1 MVILIDGF
9 SVAFRAFYA
18 LPESLMTSD
27 GTPTNLIHGF
37 LSMINKVINEYKSE
51 QMIVTWDLPGKTFR
65 NDIYKEYKAN
75 RSPAPDNFKIQI
87 PLLHDLL
94 DSFNIPQVSEAG
106 YEADDVLG
114 SLAKKYNEKGEEVL
128 IVTGDRDTFQLI
140 SKKTKILYTKRGISE
155 IDIVDEKF
163 FNNKFGFKTEQYVEY
178 LALKGDP
185 SDNIPGVAGVGEKT
199 ATSLLKKYK
208 TIDGIYKNL
217 NDLTPKIKN
226 SFKENKEQLK
236 ISKELATI
244 RTDLKI
250 KIPNVK
256 LQDTAYFSDELLEA
270 SQDKVR
276 ELELN
281 KYITNSSKSE
291 KEDNSTNEEDQ
302 YLNNSKKLSGK
313 QLIFY
318 YEEEI
323 YYVNSNNYG
332 KYLNKLSYLDK
343 FISLNSQKLINNTK
357 DSVKNI
363 EFEAYDCMLFLKD
376 PNIRPDNLL
385 SISKHLDRT
394 TEITKKSEV
403 IDYLKFFKKQFVF
416 ITKEVE
422 AFKKDK
428 KLYRIYKDLDFPL
441 LTILDSMN
449 KKGVKL
455 SKSKIEKLSKEINE
469 ELDLFDKEIKKIT
482 NKDFN
487 LNSPKQLSEIL
498 YVDMKYP
505 VIKKTPKGAPST
517 DASVLEELSKSHEL
531 PKLILKYR
539 EYEKLRS
546 TYIEGLKN
554 EIIKNRVHTSYNLFG
569 TTTGR
574 LSSEKPNLQNI
585 PNRTEIGQ
593 KIREFFTADSNH
605 SFIIA
610 DYSQI
615 ELRVLAH
622 LSKDKNMI
630 NMLKNRN
637 TDIHSETAARIFN
650 TEIGSVT
657 KDMRRKAKEVNFGL
671 IYGMESFGLSKSL
684 KISKKEATDLI
695 EAYFN
700 QFPKIKGYLES
711 IVKDAEEST
720 FTETLYGRKRYIRE
734 LASSN
739 FQLKAMGKRIAMNA
753 PIQGTASDIM
763 KIAMIKIEDK
773 IKNLDSTNLLLQIH
787 DEIIIQTPNDI
798 AIKTSKLV
806 QKEMENASSLDVPL
820 YVDIKESKNL
830 ANFNN

>member
-1 MVILIDGF
+1 MIILIDGF

-18 LPESLMTSD
+18 LPETLMTSE

-37 LSMINKVINEYKSE
+37 LSMINKVINEHKSE
-51 QMIVTWDLPGKTFR
+51 QLIVAWDLPGKTFR
-65 NDIYKEYKAN
+65 NDIYEEYKAN

-87 PLLHDLL
+87 PLLFDLL
-94 DSFNIPQVSEAG
+94 DSFNIPQISESG

-114 SLAKKYNEKGEEVL
+114 SLAKKYNEKAQEVL

-140 SKKTKILYTKRGISE
+140 SKNTKILYTKKGISE
-155 IDIVDEKF
+155 TDIVDEKF
-163 FNNKFGFKTEQYVEY
+163 FNNKYGFKTDQYVEY

-185 SDNIPGVAGVGEKT
+185 SDNIPGLAGVGEKT

-208 TIDGIYKNL
+208 TIEGIYKNL
-217 NDLTPKIKN
+217 SDLTPKIKK
-226 SFKENKEQLK
+226 SFEENKEILNT
-236 ISKELATI
+236 SKELATI
-244 RTDLKI
+244 KTDLKI
-250 KIPNVK
+250 ELPKIK
-256 LQDTAYFSDELLEA
+256 LKDTAYFSDELLEA
-270 SQDKVR
+270 SQDKVKK
-276 ELELN
+276 LELN
-281 KYITNSSKSE
+281 KYIKS
-291 KEDNSTNEEDQ
+291 NTQNEENFENIENKD
-302 YLNNSKKLSGK
+302 LISTDKLSGL
-313 QLIFY
+313 QLIFNFEDTNY
-318 YEEEI
+318 FI
-323 YYVNSNNYG
+323 NSKNYG
-332 KYLNKLSYLDK
+332 KYLGNLSKLDK
-343 FISLNSQKLINNTK
+343 FITLNSQKLINQT
-357 DSVKNI
+357 DEQIKNLN
-363 EFEAYDCMLFLKD
+363 FDAYDCILFLKD
-376 PNIRPDNLL
+376 PSIRPDSLL
-385 SISKHLDRT
+385 NISKHLDRT
-394 TEITKKSEV
+394 TKITNKSDV
-403 IDYLKFFKKQFVF
+403 IDYIKIFKKHFLF
-416 ITKEVE
+416 ISKEVE
-422 AFKKDK
+422 AFKNDNT
-428 KLYRIYKDLDFPL
+428 LLRIYKDLDFPFL
-441 LTILDSMN
+441 EILNSMN
-449 KKGVKL
+449 KKGVKV
-455 SKSKIEKLSKEINE
+455 SKSKIEKLSKEINK
-469 ELDLFDKEIKKIT
+469 ELDLFDSEIKKIT

-539 EYEKLRS
+539 EFEKLRS

-554 EIIKNRVHTSYNLFG
+554 EIVKNRVHTSYNLFG

-585 PNRTEIGQ
+585 PNKTPIGQ
-593 KIREFFTADSNH
+593 RIREFFIADSNH

-630 NMLKNRN
+630 SMLKNRD

-650 TEIGSVT
+650 TDIGSVS

-684 KISKKEATDLI
+684 DISKKEATELI
-695 EAYFN
+695 DSYFN
-700 QFPKIKGYLES
+700 QFPKIKGCLDS
-711 IVKDAEEST
+711 IVKNAEKST

-763 KIAMIKIEDK
+763 KIAMIRVQDK
-773 IKNLDSTNLLLQIH
+773 ISKLNSTDILLQIH
-787 DEIIIQTPNDI
+787 DEIIIQTPDNI
-798 AIKTSKLV
+798 ANKTAKLV
-806 QKEMENASSLDVPL
+806 KTEMENATTLDVPL
-820 YVDIKESKNL
+820 YVDIKQNKNL
-830 ANFNN
+830 SNFNN

>member
-1 MVILIDGF
+1 MIILIDGF

-18 LPESLMTSD
+18 LPETLMTSE

-51 QMIVTWDLPGKTFR
+51 QLIVAWDLPGKTFR
-65 NDIYKEYKAN
+65 NDIYAEYKAN

-87 PLLHDLL
+87 PLLFDLL
-94 DSFNIPQVSEAG
+94 DAFNIPQISESG

-114 SLAKKYNEKGEEVL
+114 SLAKKYNQKDQEVL

-140 SKKTKILYTKRGISE
+140 SKNTKILYTKKGISE

-163 FNNKFGFKTEQYVEY
+163 FNNKYGFKKDQYVEY

-185 SDNIPGVAGVGEKT
+185 SDNIPGLAGVGEKT

-208 TIDGIYKNL
+208 TIEGIYKNL
-217 NDLTPKIKN
+217 NDLTPKIKK
-226 SFKENKEQLK
+226 SFEENKEILNT
-236 ISKELATI
+236 SKELATI
-244 RTDLKI
+244 KTDLKI
-250 KIPNVK
+250 ELPKIK
-256 LQDTAYFSDELLEA
+256 LKDTAYFSDEVLEA
-270 SQDKVR
+270 SQDKVKK
-276 ELELN
+276 LELN
-281 KYITNSSKSE
+281 KYIKSE
-291 KEDNSTNEEDQ
+291 TQNEESHENNKNEDLISTDKLTGLQ
-302 YLNNSKKLSGK
+302 LVFIFEDTIYFINSK
-313 QLIFY
+313 
-318 YEEEI
+318 
-323 YYVNSNNYG
+323 NYG
-332 KYLNKLSYLDK
+332 KYLGNLSKLDK
-343 FISLNSQKLINNTK
+343 FISLTSQKLINQTDEK
-357 DSVKNI
+357 VKNLD
-363 EFEAYDCMLFLKD
+363 FDAYDCMLFLKD
-376 PNIRPDNLL
+376 PSIRPDSLL
-385 SISKHLDRT
+385 NISKHLDRT
-394 TEITKKSEV
+394 AKMTNKSDV
-403 IDYLKFFKKQFVF
+403 IDYIKFFKKHFLY
-416 ITKEVE
+416 ISKEIE
-422 AFKKDK
+422 TFKKDN
-428 KLYRIYKDLDFPL
+428 KLLRIYKDLDFPFL
-441 LTILDSMN
+441 EILNSMN
-449 KKGVKL
+449 KKGVKV
-455 SKSKIEKLSKEINE
+455 SKSKIEKLSKEINK
-469 ELDLFDKEIKKIT
+469 ELDLFDREIKKIT

-554 EIIKNRVHTSYNLFG
+554 EIVKSRVHTSYNLFG

-585 PNRTEIGQ
+585 PNKTAIGQ
-593 KIREFFTADSNH
+593 RIREFFIADSNH
-605 SFIIA
+605 SFVIA

-622 LSKDKNMI
+622 LSNDKNMI
-630 NMLKNRN
+630 SMLKDRD

-650 TEIGSVT
+650 TDLDSVS

-684 KISKKEATDLI
+684 DISKKEATELI
-695 EAYFN
+695 DSYFN
-700 QFPKIKGYLES
+700 QFPKIKGYLDS
-711 IVKDAEEST
+711 IVKNAEKST
-720 FTETLYGRKRYIRE
+720 FTETLYGRKRFIRE

-739 FQLKAMGKRIAMNA
+739 FQLKAMGRRIAMNA

-763 KIAMIKIEDK
+763 KIAMIKIQDK
-773 IKNLDSTNLLLQIH
+773 IAKLNSTDILLQIH
-787 DEIIIQTPNDI
+787 DEIIIQTPDNI
-798 AIKTSKLV
+798 ATKTAKLV
-806 QKEMENASSLDVPL
+806 QKEMENATTLDVPL
-820 YVDIKESKNL
+820 YVDIKQNKNL
-830 ANFNN
+830 SNFNN